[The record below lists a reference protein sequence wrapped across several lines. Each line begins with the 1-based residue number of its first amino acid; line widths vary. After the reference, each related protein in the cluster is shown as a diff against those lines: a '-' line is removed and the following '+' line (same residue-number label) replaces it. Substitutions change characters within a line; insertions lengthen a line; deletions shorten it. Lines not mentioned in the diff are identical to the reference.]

1 MSRIHSDGT
10 IDVKSVLCGNQ
21 ILLRPDSLVDFHTG
35 MTTEI
40 RIRTSRPST
49 SKPSTRVPIPTVARG
64 RRGATGAARA
74 AARARGAAAA
84 ARSAGASSARATS
97 ARRISAANPRQS
109 CSNPAPYASRARH
122 LMQCRRYPGKVV
134 KIHSDGTVDV
144 KWSRRGNQGSPT
156 PSTRSPDRLTQWLM
170 SAQVRGRR
178 QRHAAQGEVRES
190 ARFRVRLRPEALAEP
205 QP

>member
-1 MSRIHSDGT
+1 MTCSSAGT
-10 IDVKSVLCGNQ
+10 
-21 ILLRPDSLVDFHTG
+21 
-35 MTTEI
+35 TTEI

-49 SKPSTRVPIPTVARG
+49 SKPSTPVPIPTAARG
-64 RRGATGAARA
+64 RSGATGAARA
-74 AARARGAAAA
+74 AAAVPGAGARSAA
-84 ARSAGASSARATS
+84 ARNSARATS
-97 ARRISAANPRQS
+97 ARRTSGANRQRS

-122 LMQCRRYPGKVV
+122 LMRCRRYPGKVV

-144 KWSRRGNQGSPT
+144 KRVTVWKSRLSPT
-156 PSTRSPDRLTQWLM
+156 PSTRSPDSLTQWLM

-190 ARFRVRLRPEALAEP
+190 CRFRVRLRPEALAQP